1 MRIKGFVL
9 YSAVFLLMVMLSVAG
24 PMAQDRLAGVELET
38 LRSFK
43 GRVAE
48 VAISGNRRTETSL
61 IDLNIGIKQGDDYS
75 SQTVKEDLKRIYE
88 LDFFQQV
95 LVDVKEVE
103 GGLRV
108 EFIVEENPV
117 LADLK
122 LSGNDKLKEDD
133 IREAVALREG
143 RIVSL
148 RKITEGREII
158 LALASEKGLVGTEV
172 EYEIEPRGDGVVDVV
187 YKIDEGEKKYIKE
200 VELIGNNK
208 VETKKIKKNM
218 YSKPKY
224 FFSFITKRGLFKIE
238 EIKRDSDR
246 IKAVYIDNGY
256 LDVKVSEPGIRYDE
270 EKDGYV
276 VSFSIEEGVEYKVS
290 EITFSGE
297 LTEDED
303 EIRPELGLTPGAV
316 FSSFVLQADIGKIA
330 DFYGDKGYAFANVTP
345 DVRLD
350 KKDSLVIINY
360 SIEKGGEIYVRNI
373 NILDNS
379 RTRDHVIR
387 RELSLQEQ
395 NLYSVSKLR
404 AARYEVGRLGYFEDN
419 VEVVT
424 HRVEG
429 TEDLLDV
436 DIKVEERPTGFFSFG
451 GGVSSVENFLFAG
464 QIQESNLLGYGKTL
478 SLDAQIGGVTK
489 VFSLNYRDPYV
500 FGTNWL
506 LDVSMFT
513 HDRDYRDFERAAKG
527 VSLGVGRRIKRYF
540 QVRVFQEFTK
550 QEVQNVRGD
559 ARFVISE
566 TDRTIVSTGV
576 GISWDKR
583 NNYLDP
589 TKGFLLSTGVE
600 YAGLFAGNTEFIKYN
615 ATAKSWIPFFKGTYF
630 AAKANYG
637 LLHLINAGD
646 DLVVEERF
654 FLGGPN
660 TLRGFRYRRVG
671 PRRPT
676 TDSGGY
682 VIIGGVEQ
690 ILASLDFVVPLS
702 KTVGLKAVAFFDI
715 GNTFE
720 KGEFSLSPSNLKRD
734 AGFGLRWISPLGPM
748 KLDIGFPVG
757 GRLPDEE
764 KYEVQFTVGNLF

>member
-1 MRIKGFVL
+1 MRKSFIFYFAIFLV
-9 YSAVFLLMVMLSVAG
+9 AIVFSTAG
-24 PMAQDRLAGVELET
+24 SMAQDRPAEAESEKPQ
-38 LRSFK
+38 SFEGK
-43 GRVAE
+43 VAE
-48 VAISGNRRTETSL
+48 VVISGNRRTETSL
-61 IDLNIGIKQGDDYS
+61 IGLNIETKQGDDYS
-75 SQTVKEDLKRIYE
+75 PQTVKEDLKRIYE

-95 LVDVKEVE
+95 LVDVKQIE
-103 GGLRV
+103 GGVRV
-108 EFIVEENPV
+108 EFIIEENPV

-133 IREAVALREG
+133 IKEAMAFREG

-158 LALASEKGLVGTEV
+158 LALASEKGMVGTEV

-187 YKIDEGEKKYIKE
+187 YRIDEGEKKYIKK
-200 VELIGNNK
+200 VELTGNAK
-208 VETKKIKKNM
+208 VETKTIKKNL

-224 FFSFITKRGLFKIE
+224 LFSFITKRGLFKIE

-246 IKAVYIDNGY
+246 IKAVYIDKGY
-256 LDVKVSEPGIRYDE
+256 LDIGVSEPGIRYDE

-276 VSFSIEEGVEYKVS
+276 VSFSIEEGDQYKVS
-290 EITFSGE
+290 KITFSGE
-297 LTEDED
+297 LTEDQD
-303 EIRPELGLTPGAV
+303 EIRPELGLLPDSI
-316 FSSFVLQADIGKIA
+316 FSSFVLQADIGKIT

-350 KKDSLVIINY
+350 KKDNLVSIDY
-360 SIEKGGEIYVRNI
+360 SIEKGKEVYIRNI
-373 NILDNS
+373 DILDNS

-395 NLYSVSKLR
+395 SLYSVSKLR
-404 AARYEVGRLGYFEDN
+404 AARYEVTRLGYFEDN
-419 VEVVT
+419 TEVVT

-436 DIKVEERPTGFFSFG
+436 DIKVEERPTGFFSLG

-464 QIQESNLLGYGKTL
+464 QIQESNLFGYGKTL

-489 VFSLNYRDPYV
+489 VLSLNYRDPYL

-506 LDVSMFT
+506 LDVSMYAQ
-513 HDRDYRDFERAAKG
+513 DRDYRDFERAAQG
-527 VSLGVGRRIKRYF
+527 ISVGVGRRIKRYF
-540 QVRVFQEFTK
+540 QVRVFQEFSR
-550 QEVQNVRGD
+550 QNVHNVRGD
-559 ARFVISE
+559 AQLVIS
-566 TDRTIVSTGV
+566 DRKRTIVSTGV
-576 GISWDKR
+576 GLSWDKR

-589 TKGFLLSTGVE
+589 TKGFLLSTSVE
-600 YAGLFAGNTEFIKYN
+600 WAGLFAGNTDFIKYN
-615 ATAKSWIPFFKGTYF
+615 ATAKSWIPFWKSTYF

-637 LLHLINAGD
+637 LLHLIDAGD

-676 TDSGGY
+676 DTGGY
-682 VIIGGVEQ
+682 VIIGGVQQ

-715 GNTFE
+715 GNSFDND
-720 KGEFSLSPSNLKRD
+720 EFSLNPSNLKKD

-748 KLDIGFPVG
+748 KLDIGFPIG
-757 GRLPDEE
+757 ERLPDEE

>member
-1 MRIKGFVL
+1 MRKGFVFYFL
-9 YSAVFLLMVMLSVAG
+9 IFLVAVMFSTAGSVA
-24 PMAQDRLAGVELET
+24 QDSPAAAESQSLEDQI
-38 LRSFK
+38 
-43 GRVAE
+43 AE
-48 VAISGNRRTETSL
+48 VVISGNRRTETSL
-61 IDLNIGIKQGDDYS
+61 IDLNIETKQGDIYS
-75 SQTVKEDLKRIYE
+75 PKTVKEDLKRIYE

-95 LVDVKEVE
+95 LVDVKQIE
-103 GGLRV
+103 GGVRV

-133 IREAVALREG
+133 IKEAVAFREG

-148 RKITEGREII
+148 RRITEGREII

-187 YKIDEGEKKYIKE
+187 YRIDEGEKKYIKE
-200 VELIGNNK
+200 VELIGNSK
-208 VETKKIKKNM
+208 IETKKIRKNM

-224 FFSFITKRGLFKIE
+224 LLSFITKRGLFKIE
-238 EIKRDSDR
+238 EIERDSDR
-246 IKAVYIDNGY
+246 IKAVYIDKGY

-276 VSFSIEEGVEYKVS
+276 VSFSIEEGVQYKVS
-290 EITFSGE
+290 KITFSGE
-297 LTEDED
+297 LTEDQD
-303 EIRPELGLTPGAV
+303 KIRPKLGLLPDSI
-316 FSSFVLQADIGKIA
+316 FSSFTLQADIGKIT

-350 KKDSLVIINY
+350 KEDNLVSIDY
-360 SIEKGGEIYVRNI
+360 SIEKGKEVYIRNI
-373 NILDNS
+373 NILDNT

-404 AARYEVGRLGYFEDN
+404 AARYEVNRLGFFEDN
-419 VEVVT
+419 TEVVT

-464 QIQESNLLGYGKTL
+464 QIQESNLFGYGKTL

-489 VFSLNYRDPYV
+489 VLSLNYRDPYL

-506 LDVSMFT
+506 LDVSMYA
-513 HDRDYRDFERAAKG
+513 HDRDYRDFERGAQG
-527 VSLGVGRRIKRYF
+527 ISVGVGRRIKRYF
-540 QVRVFQEFTK
+540 QVRVFQEFSK
-550 QEVQNVRGD
+550 QNVHNVRGD
-559 ARFVISE
+559 ARLVIS
-566 TDRTIVSTGV
+566 DRKRTIVSTGV
-576 GISWDKR
+576 GVSWDTR

-589 TKGFLLSTGVE
+589 TKGFLLSSVVE
-600 YAGLFAGNTEFIKYN
+600 YAGLFAGNTDFVKYN
-615 ATAKSWIPFFKGTYF
+615 ATAKSWIPFWKDTYF

-637 LLHLINAGD
+637 LLHLIDAGD

-671 PRRPT
+671 PRRT
-676 TDSGGY
+676 TDTGGY
-682 VIIGGVEQ
+682 VIIGGVQ
-690 ILASLDFVVPLS
+690 QVLASLDFVVPLS

-715 GNTFE
+715 GNSFD
-720 KGEFSLSPSNLKRD
+720 KDEFSFNPSNLRKD
-734 AGFGLRWISPLGPM
+734 AGFGIRWISPLGPM
-748 KLDIGFPVG
+748 KLDIGFPIG
-757 GRLPDEE
+757 DRLQDEQ

>member
-1 MRIKGFVL
+1 MRIKGSVFCL
-9 YSAVFLLMVMLSVAG
+9 AVFLAVAMFPTAS
-24 PMAQDRLAGVELET
+24 PMAQDRPAGAELVELK
-38 LRSFK
+38 SFK
-43 GRVAE
+43 GKVAE
-48 VAISGNRRTETSL
+48 VVISGNRRTETSL
-61 IDLNIGIKQGDDYS
+61 IDLNIETKQGDSYS
-75 SQTVKEDLKRIYE
+75 SRTVKEDLKRIYE
-88 LDFFQQV
+88 LEFFQQV
-95 LVDVKEVE
+95 LVDVRPIE

-122 LSGNDKLKEDD
+122 FSGNDKLKEED
-133 IREAVALREG
+133 IKEVLAFREG

-148 RKITEGREII
+148 RRITEGREII

-187 YKIDEGEKKYIKE
+187 YRIDEGEKKYIKE
-200 VELIGNNK
+200 VELIGNSK
-208 VETKKIKKNM
+208 IETKEIKKNM

-224 FFSFITKRGLFKIE
+224 FLSFITKRGLFKIE

-246 IKAVYIDNGY
+246 IKAVYIDKGY
-256 LDVKVSEPGIRYDE
+256 LDVKVSEPGVRYDE
-270 EKDGYV
+270 GKDGYV
-276 VSFSIEEGVEYKVS
+276 VSFSIEEGAQYRVS
-290 EITFSGE
+290 RITFSGE
-297 LTEDED
+297 LTEDQD
-303 EIRPELGLTPGAV
+303 KIRPKLELSPDSV
-316 FSSFVLQADIGKIA
+316 FSSFTLQDDIRKIT
-330 DFYGDKGYAFANVTP
+330 DFYGNKGYAFANVSP

-350 KKDSLVIINY
+350 KKDSLISIDY
-360 SIEKGGEIYVRNI
+360 SIEKGREIYIRNI
-373 NILDNS
+373 NILDNT

-404 AARYEVGRLGYFEDN
+404 AARYEVNRLGYFEDN
-419 VEVVT
+419 IEVVT

-464 QIQESNLLGYGKTL
+464 QIQESNLFGYGKTL
-478 SLDAQIGGVTK
+478 SLDAQVGGVTK
-489 VFSLNYRDPYV
+489 VLSLNYRDPYV
-500 FGTNWL
+500 FGTSWL
-506 LDVSMFT
+506 LDVSMYAQ
-513 HDRDYRDFERAAKG
+513 DRDYRDFERGAQG
-527 VSLGVGRRIKRYF
+527 ISVGVGRRIKRYF
-540 QVRVFQEFTK
+540 QVRVFQEFSK
-550 QEVQNVRGD
+550 QNVHNVQGD
-559 ARFVISE
+559 AQLVISE
-566 TDRTIVSTGV
+566 GKRTIVSTGV
-576 GISWDKR
+576 GLSWDKR

-589 TKGFLLSTGVE
+589 TEGFLLSTAVE
-600 YAGLFAGNTEFIKYN
+600 YAGLFAGNTDFIKYN
-615 ATAKSWIPFFKGTYF
+615 ATAKSWIPFWKDTYF
-630 AAKANYG
+630 AARANYG
-637 LLHLINAGD
+637 LLHLIDAGD

-676 TDSGGY
+676 DTGGY
-682 VIIGGVEQ
+682 VIIGGVQ
-690 ILASLDFVVPLS
+690 QVLASLDFVVPLS

-715 GNTFE
+715 GNSFD
-720 KGEFSLSPSNLKRD
+720 KDEFSLNPSNLRKD

-748 KLDIGFPVG
+748 KLDIGFPIG
-757 GRLPDEE
+757 ERLPGEE

>member
-1 MRIKGFVL
+1 MRIKNSVFHL
-9 YSAVFLLMVMLSVAG
+9 AVFLFVVMFSVAG
-24 PMAQDRLAGVELET
+24 SVAQDGSAET
-38 LRSFK
+38 EPEKPSSFK
-43 GRVAE
+43 GEIAE
-48 VAISGNRRTETSL
+48 VVISGNRRTETSL
-61 IDLNIGIKQGDDYS
+61 INLNIETKEGDKYS
-75 SQTVKEDLKRIYE
+75 SGTVKEDLRRIYE

-95 LVDVKEVE
+95 LVDVSQV
-103 GGLRV
+103 GDRLRV
-108 EFIVEENPV
+108 EFIVEENPI

-133 IREAVALREG
+133 IKEAVALREG
-143 RIVSL
+143 RIISL

-200 VELIGNNK
+200 VELIGNSK
-208 VETKKIKKNM
+208 VEKKKIRKNM

-224 FFSFITKRGLFKIE
+224 ILSFITKRGLFKIE

-246 IKAVYIDNGY
+246 IKAVYIDKGY
-256 LDVKVSEPGIRYDE
+256 LDVRVSEPGIRYDK

-276 VSFSIEEGVEYKVS
+276 VSFSIEEGTQYMVS

-303 EIRPELGLTPGAV
+303 KIRPELGLSPDTI
-316 FSSFVLQADIGKIA
+316 FSSFTLQSDIGKIT

-350 KKDSLVIINY
+350 KKDNLVSINY
-360 SIEKGGEIYVRNI
+360 SIEKGTEVYVRNI

-395 NLYSVSKLR
+395 SLYSVSKLR
-404 AARYEVGRLGYFEDN
+404 AARYEATRLGYFEDN
-419 VEVVT
+419 IEVVT

-429 TEDLLDV
+429 TEDLMDV

-464 QIQESNLLGYGKTL
+464 QVQESNLFGYGKTL

-489 VFSLNYRDPYV
+489 VLSLNYRDPYL

-506 LDVSMFT
+506 LDVSMYT

-527 VSLGVGRRIKRYF
+527 ISVGVGRRIKRYF
-540 QVRVFQEFTK
+540 QVRVFQEFSK
-550 QEVQNVRGD
+550 QDVHNVRGD
-559 ARFVISE
+559 AQFVLSDTE
-566 TDRTIVSTGV
+566 RTVVSTGV
-576 GISWDKR
+576 GLSWDKR

-589 TKGFLLSTGVE
+589 TKGFLLSTAVE
-600 YAGLFAGNTEFIKYN
+600 YAGLFAGNTDFIKYN
-615 ATAKSWIPFFKGTYF
+615 ATAKSWIPFWKDTYF

-637 LLHLINAGD
+637 FLHLIDAGD
-646 DLVVEERF
+646 DLIVEERY

-676 TDSGGY
+676 DTGGY
-682 VIIGGVEQ
+682 VIIGGVQQ

-715 GNTFE
+715 GNSFD
-720 KGEFSLSPSNLKRD
+720 KDEFSLNPSNLRKD
-734 AGFGLRWISPLGPM
+734 TGFGLRWISPLGPM
-748 KLDIGFPVG
+748 KLDVGFPIG
-757 GRLPDEE
+757 ERLPDEA
-764 KYEVQFTVGNLF
+764 KYEVQFTIGNLF

>member
-1 MRIKGFVL
+1 MRTKGFVFYL
-9 YSAVFLLMVMLSVAG
+9 AAFLVMATFSTAG
-24 PMAQDRLAGVELET
+24 PMAQTPPAGEELEKNQS
-38 LRSFK
+38 LK
-43 GRVAE
+43 GTVAE
-48 VAISGNRRTETSL
+48 VVISGNRRTETSL
-61 IDLNIGIKQGDDYS
+61 IDLNIETRQGDEYS
-75 SQTVKEDLKRIYE
+75 PQTVKEDLKRIYE

-95 LVDVKEVE
+95 LVDVKTIE
-103 GGLRV
+103 GGLSV

-133 IREAVALREG
+133 IKEALAFREG

-158 LALASEKGLVGTEV
+158 LALASEKGLVGTDV

-187 YKIDEGEKKYIKE
+187 YRIDEGERKYIKE
-200 VELIGNNK
+200 VELIGNSK
-208 VETKKIKKNM
+208 VETKKIRKNM

-224 FFSFITKRGLFKIE
+224 LLSFITKRGLFKIE
-238 EIKRDSDR
+238 EIERDSDR

-256 LDVKVSEPGIRYDE
+256 LDIKVSEPGIRYNE

-276 VSFSIEEGVEYKVS
+276 VSFSIEEGLQYKVS
-290 EITFSGE
+290 RITFSGE
-297 LTEDED
+297 LAGDQD
-303 EIRPELGLTPGAV
+303 EIRPKLELLPDSV
-316 FSSFVLQADIGKIA
+316 FSSFVLQSDIGKVT

-350 KKDSLVIINY
+350 KANNLVSVDY
-360 SIEKGGEIYVRNI
+360 SIEKGKEVYIRNI
-373 NILDNS
+373 NILDNT
-379 RTRDHVIR
+379 RTRDHVVR

-395 NLYSVSKLR
+395 SLYSVSKLR
-404 AARYEVGRLGYFEDN
+404 AARYEAARLGYFEDN
-419 VEVVT
+419 VEVLT

-436 DIKVEERPTGFFSFG
+436 DVKVEERPTGFFSFG
-451 GGVSSVENFLFAG
+451 GGVSSVENFLFSG
-464 QIQESNLLGYGKTL
+464 QIQESNLFGYGKTL

-489 VFSLNYRDPYV
+489 ALSLNYRDPYF

-506 LDVSMFT
+506 FDVSLYA
-513 HDRDYRDFERAAKG
+513 HDRDYRDFERSAQG
-527 VSLGVGRRIKRYF
+527 ISLGVGRRIKRYF
-540 QVRVFQEFTK
+540 QVRIFQEFSK
-550 QEVQNVRGD
+550 QDVHNVRGD
-559 ARFVISE
+559 AQLVLSE
-566 TDRTIVSTGV
+566 TERTIVSTGL
-576 GISWDKR
+576 GLSWDKR

-589 TKGFLLSTGVE
+589 TKGFLLSTSVE
-600 YAGLFAGNTEFIKYN
+600 YAGLFAGNTDFIKYN
-615 ATAKSWIPFFKGTYF
+615 ATAKSWIPFWKSTYF
-630 AAKANYG
+630 AARANYG
-637 LLHLINAGD
+637 LLHLIDAGD

-676 TDSGGY
+676 DTGGY
-682 VIIGGVEQ
+682 VIIGGVQQ

-715 GNTFE
+715 GNAFDQD
-720 KGEFSLSPSNLKRD
+720 EFSLNPSNLRKD
-734 AGFGLRWISPLGPM
+734 AGFGIRWISPLGPM
-748 KLDIGFPVG
+748 KLDIGFPIG
-757 GRLPDEE
+757 ERLRDEA
-764 KYEVQFTVGNLF
+764 KYEVQFTIGNLF

>member
-1 MRIKGFVL
+1 MRIKNLVFYLV
-9 YSAVFLLMVMLSVAG
+9 VFLAVATLSTAG
-24 PMAQDRLAGVELET
+24 SMAQDRPAEAESEKPQ
-38 LRSFK
+38 SFEGK
-43 GRVAE
+43 VAE
-48 VAISGNRRTETSL
+48 VVISGNRRTETSL
-61 IDLNIGIKQGDDYS
+61 IGLNIETKQGDDYS
-75 SQTVKEDLKRIYE
+75 PQTVKEDLKRIYE

-95 LVDVKEVE
+95 LVDVKQIE
-103 GGLRV
+103 GGVRV
-108 EFIVEENPV
+108 EFIIEENPV

-133 IREAVALREG
+133 IKEAMAFREG

-158 LALASEKGLVGTEV
+158 LALASEKGMVGTEV

-187 YKIDEGEKKYIKE
+187 YRIDEGEKKYIKK
-200 VELIGNNK
+200 VELTGNAK
-208 VETKKIKKNM
+208 VETKTIKKNL

-224 FFSFITKRGLFKIE
+224 LFSFITKRGLFKIE

-246 IKAVYIDNGY
+246 IKAVYIDKGY
-256 LDVKVSEPGIRYDE
+256 LDIGVSEPGIRYDE

-276 VSFSIEEGVEYKVS
+276 VSFSIEEGDQYKVS
-290 EITFSGE
+290 KITFSGE
-297 LTEDED
+297 LTEDQD
-303 EIRPELGLTPGAV
+303 EIRPELGLLPDSI
-316 FSSFVLQADIGKIA
+316 FSSFVLQADIGEIT

-350 KKDSLVIINY
+350 KKDNLVSIDY
-360 SIEKGGEIYVRNI
+360 SIEKGKEVYIRNI
-373 NILDNS
+373 DILDNS

-395 NLYSVSKLR
+395 SLYSVSKLR
-404 AARYEVGRLGYFEDN
+404 AARYEVTRLGYFEDN
-419 VEVVT
+419 TEVVT

-436 DIKVEERPTGFFSFG
+436 DIKVEERPTGFFSLG

-464 QIQESNLLGYGKTL
+464 QIQESNLFGYGKTL

-489 VFSLNYRDPYV
+489 VLSLNYRDPYL

-506 LDVSMFT
+506 LDVSMYAQ
-513 HDRDYRDFERAAKG
+513 DRDYRDFERAAQG
-527 VSLGVGRRIKRYF
+527 ISVGVGRRIKRYF
-540 QVRVFQEFTK
+540 QVRVFQEFSR
-550 QEVQNVRGD
+550 QNVHNVRGD
-559 ARFVISE
+559 AQLVIS
-566 TDRTIVSTGV
+566 DRKRTIVSTGV
-576 GISWDKR
+576 GLSWDKR

-589 TKGFLLSTGVE
+589 TKGFLLSTSVE
-600 YAGLFAGNTEFIKYN
+600 WAGLFAGNTDFIKYN
-615 ATAKSWIPFFKGTYF
+615 ATAKSWIPFWKSTYF

-637 LLHLINAGD
+637 LLHLIDAGD

-676 TDSGGY
+676 DTGGY
-682 VIIGGVEQ
+682 VIIGGVQQ

-715 GNTFE
+715 GNSFDND
-720 KGEFSLSPSNLKRD
+720 EFNLNPSNLKKD

-748 KLDIGFPVG
+748 KLDIGFPIG
-757 GRLPDEE
+757 ERLPDEE

>member
-1 MRIKGFVL
+1 MRIKGFIL
-9 YSAVFLLMVMLSVAG
+9 YLTAFLAVATFSTAG
-24 PMAQDRLAGVELET
+24 PMAQDRPAGAELEE
-38 LRSFK
+38 LKSFK
-43 GRVAE
+43 GKVAE
-48 VAISGNRRTETSL
+48 VVISGNRRTETSL
-61 IDLNIGIKQGDDYS
+61 IDLNIETNQGDSYS
-75 SQTVKEDLKRIYE
+75 SRTVKEDLKRIYE
-88 LDFFQQV
+88 LEFFQQV
-95 LVDVKEVE
+95 LVDVRRIE

-122 LSGNDKLKEDD
+122 FSGNDKLKEED
-133 IREAVALREG
+133 IKEVLAFREG

-148 RKITEGREII
+148 RRITEGREII

-187 YKIDEGEKKYIKE
+187 YRIDEGEKKYIKE
-200 VELIGNNK
+200 VELIGNSK
-208 VETKKIKKNM
+208 IETKEIKKNI

-224 FFSFITKRGLFKIE
+224 FLSFITKRGLFKIE

-246 IKAVYIDNGY
+246 IKAAYIDKGY
-256 LDVKVSEPGIRYDE
+256 LDIRVSEPGVRYDE
-270 EKDGYV
+270 GKDGYV
-276 VSFSIEEGVEYKVS
+276 VSFSIEEGAQYKVS
-290 EITFSGE
+290 KITFSGE
-297 LTEDED
+297 LTEDQD
-303 EIRPELGLTPGAV
+303 KIHPELKLSPDSV
-316 FSSFVLQADIGKIA
+316 FSSFTLQADIGRIT
-330 DFYGDKGYAFANVTP
+330 DFYGNKGYAFANVTP

-350 KKDSLVIINY
+350 KKDNLVSVDY
-360 SIEKGGEIYVRNI
+360 SIEKGREVYIRNI
-373 NILDNS
+373 NILDNT

-404 AARYEVGRLGYFEDN
+404 AARYEVNRLGYFEDN
-419 VEVVT
+419 IEVVT

-429 TEDLLDV
+429 TEDFLDV

-464 QIQESNLLGYGKTL
+464 QIQESNLFGYGKTL

-489 VFSLNYRDPYV
+489 ALSLNYRDPYL

-506 LDVSMFT
+506 LDVSMYS
-513 HDRDYRDFERAAKG
+513 HDRDYRDFERGAQG
-527 VSLGVGRRIKRYF
+527 ISVGVGRRIKRYF
-540 QVRVFQEFTK
+540 QVRIFQEFSK
-550 QEVQNVRGD
+550 QNVHNVRGD
-559 ARFVISE
+559 AQLVISDGE
-566 TDRTIVSTGV
+566 RTVVSTGV
-576 GISWDKR
+576 GLSWDKR
-583 NNYLDP
+583 NSYLDP
-589 TKGFLLSTGVE
+589 TEGFLLSTAVE
-600 YAGLFAGNTEFIKYN
+600 YAGLFAGNTDFVKYN
-615 ATAKSWIPFFKGTYF
+615 ATAKSWIPFWKDTYF

-637 LLHLINAGD
+637 LLHLIDAGD

-676 TDSGGY
+676 DTGGY
-682 VIIGGVEQ
+682 VIIGGVQ
-690 ILASLDFVVPLS
+690 QVLASLDFVVPLS

-715 GNTFE
+715 GNSFD
-720 KGEFSLSPSNLKRD
+720 KDEFSLSPSNLRKD

-748 KLDIGFPVG
+748 KLDIGFPIG
-757 GRLPDEE
+757 ERLPGEE

>member
-1 MRIKGFVL
+1 MRTKGFVFYL
-9 YSAVFLLMVMLSVAG
+9 AAFLVMATFSTAG
-24 PMAQDRLAGVELET
+24 PMAQTPPAGEELEKNQS
-38 LRSFK
+38 LK
-43 GRVAE
+43 GTVAE
-48 VAISGNRRTETSL
+48 VVISGNRRTETSL
-61 IDLNIGIKQGDDYS
+61 IDLNIETKQGDEYS
-75 SQTVKEDLKRIYE
+75 PQTVKEDLKRIYE

-95 LVDVKEVE
+95 LVDVKTIE
-103 GGLRV
+103 GGLSV

-133 IREAVALREG
+133 IKEVLAFREG

-158 LALASEKGLVGTEV
+158 LALASEKGLVGTDV

-187 YKIDEGEKKYIKE
+187 YRIDEGERKYIKE
-200 VELIGNNK
+200 VELIGNSK
-208 VETKKIKKNM
+208 VETKKIRKNM

-224 FFSFITKRGLFKIE
+224 LLSFITKRGLFKIE
-238 EIKRDSDR
+238 EIERDSDR

-256 LDVKVSEPGIRYDE
+256 LDIKVSEPGIRYNE

-276 VSFSIEEGVEYKVS
+276 VSFSIEEGLQYKVS
-290 EITFSGE
+290 RITFSGE
-297 LTEDED
+297 LAGDQD
-303 EIRPELGLTPGAV
+303 EIRPKLELLPDSV
-316 FSSFVLQADIGKIA
+316 FSSFVLQSDIGKVT

-350 KKDSLVIINY
+350 KANNLVSVDY
-360 SIEKGGEIYVRNI
+360 SIEKGKEVYIRNI
-373 NILDNS
+373 NILDNT
-379 RTRDHVIR
+379 RTRDHVVR

-395 NLYSVSKLR
+395 SLYSVSKLR
-404 AARYEVGRLGYFEDN
+404 AARYEAARLGYFEDN
-419 VEVVT
+419 VEVLT

-436 DIKVEERPTGFFSFG
+436 DVKVEERPTGFFSFG
-451 GGVSSVENFLFAG
+451 GGVSSVENFLFSG
-464 QIQESNLLGYGKTL
+464 QIQESNLFGYGKTL

-489 VFSLNYRDPYV
+489 ALSLNYRDPYF

-506 LDVSMFT
+506 FDVSLYA
-513 HDRDYRDFERAAKG
+513 HDRDYRDFERSAQG

-540 QVRVFQEFTK
+540 QVRVFQEFSK
-550 QEVQNVRGD
+550 QDVHNVRGD
-559 ARFVISE
+559 AQLVLSE
-566 TDRTIVSTGV
+566 TERTIVSTGL
-576 GISWDKR
+576 GLSWDKR

-589 TKGFLLSTGVE
+589 TKGFLLSTSVE
-600 YAGLFAGNTEFIKYN
+600 YAGLFAGNTDFIKYN
-615 ATAKSWIPFFKGTYF
+615 ATAKSWIPFWKSTYF
-630 AAKANYG
+630 AARANYG
-637 LLHLINAGD
+637 LLHLIDAGD
-646 DLVVEERF
+646 DLIVEERF

-676 TDSGGY
+676 DTGGY
-682 VIIGGVEQ
+682 VIIGGVQQ

-715 GNTFE
+715 GNAFDQD
-720 KGEFSLSPSNLKRD
+720 EFSLNPSNLRKD
-734 AGFGLRWISPLGPM
+734 AGFGIRWISPLGPM
-748 KLDIGFPVG
+748 KLDIGFPIG
-757 GRLPDEE
+757 ERLRDEA
-764 KYEVQFTVGNLF
+764 KYEVQFTIGNLF

>member
-1 MRIKGFVL
+1 MRKGFVFHF
-9 YSAVFLLMVMLSVAG
+9 AIFLVALMFSVAG
-24 PMAQDRLAGVELET
+24 SVAQDRPAEPEKPQ
-38 LRSFK
+38 SFEGK
-43 GRVAE
+43 VAE
-48 VAISGNRRTETSL
+48 VVISGNRRTETSL
-61 IDLNIGIKQGDDYS
+61 IDLNIETKQGDDYS
-75 SQTVKEDLKRIYE
+75 PQTVKEDLKRIYE

-95 LVDVKEVE
+95 LIDVKQTESGV
-103 GGLRV
+103 RV

-133 IREAVALREG
+133 IKEAVAFREG

-148 RKITEGREII
+148 RRITEGREII

-187 YKIDEGEKKYIKE
+187 YRIDEGEKKYIKE
-200 VELIGNNK
+200 VELIGNSK
-208 VETKKIKKNM
+208 IETKKIRKNM

-224 FFSFITKRGLFKIE
+224 ILSFITKRGLFKIE
-238 EIKRDSDR
+238 EIERDSDR
-246 IKAVYIDNGY
+246 IKAVYIDQGY
-256 LDVKVSEPGIRYDE
+256 LDVRVSEPGIRYDE

-276 VSFSIEEGVEYKVS
+276 VSFSIEEGVQYKVS
-290 EITFSGE
+290 TITFSGE
-297 LTEDED
+297 LAEDQD
-303 EIRPELGLTPGAV
+303 EIRPELGLLPDSI
-316 FSSFVLQADIGKIA
+316 FSSFTLQDDIGKIT

-345 DVRLD
+345 NVRLD
-350 KKDSLVIINY
+350 KEDNLVSVDY
-360 SIEKGGEIYVRNI
+360 SIEKGQEVYIRNI
-373 NILDNS
+373 DILDNT

-387 RELSLQEQ
+387 RELSLQE
-395 NLYSVSKLR
+395 NDLYSVSKLR
-404 AARYEVGRLGYFEDN
+404 AARYETNRLGYFEDTI
-419 VEVVT
+419 EVVT

-429 TEDLLDV
+429 TDDLLDV

-464 QIQESNLLGYGKTL
+464 QIQESNLFGYGKTL

-489 VFSLNYRDPYV
+489 ALSLNYRDPYF

-506 LDVSMFT
+506 FDVSMYA
-513 HDRDYRDFERAAKG
+513 HDRDYRDFERAARG
-527 VSLGVGRRIKRYF
+527 ISLGVGRRIKRYF
-540 QVRVFQEFTK
+540 QVRVFQEFSR
-550 QEVQNVRGD
+550 QDVHNVRGD
-559 ARFVISE
+559 ARLVLSE
-566 TDRTIVSTGV
+566 TERTIVSTGV
-576 GISWDKR
+576 GLSWDKR

-589 TKGFLLSTGVE
+589 TKGVLLSTAVE

-615 ATAKSWIPFFKGTYF
+615 ATAKSWIPFWKDTYF

-637 LLHLINAGD
+637 LLHLIDAGD

-676 TDSGGY
+676 DTGGY
-682 VIIGGVEQ
+682 VIIGGVQ
-690 ILASLDFVVPLS
+690 QVLASLDFVVPLS

-715 GNTFE
+715 GNSFD
-720 KGEFSLSPSNLKRD
+720 KDEFSLSPSNLRKD

-748 KLDIGFPVG
+748 KLDIGFPIG
-757 GRLPDEE
+757 DRLTGEE

>member
-1 MRIKGFVL
+1 MRKSFIF
-9 YSAVFLLMVMLSVAG
+9 YFAVFFAAVMFSTVGSV
-24 PMAQDRLAGVELET
+24 AQDRPAEAEPEKPQ
-38 LRSFK
+38 SFE

-48 VAISGNRRTETSL
+48 VVISGNRRTETSL
-61 IDLNIGIKQGDDYS
+61 IGLNIETKQGDDYS
-75 SQTVKEDLKRIYE
+75 SQTAKDDLKRIYE

-95 LVDVKEVE
+95 LVDVKQIE
-103 GGLRV
+103 GGVRV

-133 IREAVALREG
+133 IKEAMAFREG

-158 LALASEKGLVGTEV
+158 LALASEKGMVGTEV

-187 YKIDEGEKKYIKE
+187 YRIDEGEKKYIKE
-200 VELIGNNK
+200 VELTGNTK
-208 VETKKIKKNM
+208 IETKKIKKNL

-224 FFSFITKRGLFKIE
+224 LLSFITKRGLFKIE

-246 IKAVYIDNGY
+246 IKAVYIDKGY
-256 LDVKVSEPGIRYDE
+256 LDIRVSEPGIRYDE

-276 VSFSIEEGVEYKVS
+276 VSFSVEEGDQYKVS
-290 EITFSGE
+290 KITFSGE
-297 LTEDED
+297 LTEDQD
-303 EIRPELGLTPGAV
+303 KIRPELGLLPDSV
-316 FSSFVLQADIGKIA
+316 FSSFTLQADIGKIT

-350 KKDSLVIINY
+350 KKDNLVSIDY
-360 SIEKGGEIYVRNI
+360 SIEKGKEVYIRNI
-373 NILDNS
+373 DILDNS

-395 NLYSVSKLR
+395 SLYSVSKVR
-404 AARYEVGRLGYFEDN
+404 AVRYEVNRLGYFEDN
-419 VEVVT
+419 TEVVT

-436 DIKVEERPTGFFSFG
+436 DIKVEERPTGFFSLG

-464 QIQESNLLGYGKTL
+464 QIQESNLFGYGKTL

-489 VFSLNYRDPYV
+489 VLSLNYRDPYV

-506 LDVSMFT
+506 LDVSMYA
-513 HDRDYRDFERAAKG
+513 HDRDYRDFERAAQG
-527 VSLGVGRRIKRYF
+527 ISVGVGRRIKRYF
-540 QVRVFQEFTK
+540 QVRVFQEFSR
-550 QEVQNVRGD
+550 QNVHNVRGD
-559 ARFVISE
+559 AQLVIS
-566 TDRTIVSTGV
+566 DRKRTIVSTGV
-576 GISWDKR
+576 GLSWDKR

-589 TKGFLLSTGVE
+589 TKGILLSTAVE
-600 YAGLFAGNTEFIKYN
+600 WAGLFAGNTDFIKYN
-615 ATAKSWIPFFKGTYF
+615 ATAKSWIPFWKGTYF
-630 AAKANYG
+630 ATKANYG
-637 LLHLINAGD
+637 LLHLIDAGD

-676 TDSGGY
+676 ETGGY
-682 VIIGGVEQ
+682 VIIGGVQQ

-715 GNTFE
+715 GNSFDND
-720 KGEFSLSPSNLKRD
+720 EFSLNPSNLKKD

-748 KLDIGFPVG
+748 KLDIGFPIG
-757 GRLPDEE
+757 ERLPDEE

>member
-1 MRIKGFVL
+1 MRIKNLVFYLV
-9 YSAVFLLMVMLSVAG
+9 VFLAVATLSTAG
-24 PMAQDRLAGVELET
+24 SMAQDRPAEAESEKPQ
-38 LRSFK
+38 SFEGK
-43 GRVAE
+43 VAE
-48 VAISGNRRTETSL
+48 VVISGNRRTETSL
-61 IDLNIGIKQGDDYS
+61 IGLNIETKQGDDYS
-75 SQTVKEDLKRIYE
+75 PQTVKEDLKRIYE

-95 LVDVKEVE
+95 LVDVKQIE
-103 GGLRV
+103 GGVRV
-108 EFIVEENPV
+108 KFIIEENPV

-133 IREAVALREG
+133 IKEAMAFREG

-158 LALASEKGLVGTEV
+158 LALASEKGMVGTEV

-187 YKIDEGEKKYIKE
+187 YRIDEGEKKYIKK
-200 VELIGNNK
+200 VELTGNAK
-208 VETKKIKKNM
+208 VETKTIKKNL

-224 FFSFITKRGLFKIE
+224 LFSFITKRGLFKIE

-246 IKAVYIDNGY
+246 IKAVYIDKGY
-256 LDVKVSEPGIRYDE
+256 LDIGVSEPGIRYDE

-276 VSFSIEEGVEYKVS
+276 VSFSIEEGDQYKVS
-290 EITFSGE
+290 KITFSGE
-297 LTEDED
+297 LTEDQD
-303 EIRPELGLTPGAV
+303 EIRPELGLLPDSI
-316 FSSFVLQADIGKIA
+316 FSSFVLQADIGKIT

-350 KKDSLVIINY
+350 KKDNLVSIDY
-360 SIEKGGEIYVRNI
+360 SIEKGKEVYIRNI
-373 NILDNS
+373 DILDNS

-395 NLYSVSKLR
+395 SLYSVSKLR
-404 AARYEVGRLGYFEDN
+404 AARYEVTRLGYFEDN
-419 VEVVT
+419 TEVVT

-436 DIKVEERPTGFFSFG
+436 DIKVEERPTGFFSLG

-464 QIQESNLLGYGKTL
+464 QIQESNLFGYGKTL

-489 VFSLNYRDPYV
+489 VLSLNYRDPYL

-506 LDVSMFT
+506 LDVSMYAQ
-513 HDRDYRDFERAAKG
+513 DRDYRDFERAAQG
-527 VSLGVGRRIKRYF
+527 ISVGVGRRIKRYF
-540 QVRVFQEFTK
+540 QVRVFQEFSR
-550 QEVQNVRGD
+550 QNVHNVRGD
-559 ARFVISE
+559 AQLVIS
-566 TDRTIVSTGV
+566 DRKRTIVSTGV
-576 GISWDKR
+576 GLSWDKR

-589 TKGFLLSTGVE
+589 TKGFLLSTSVE
-600 YAGLFAGNTEFIKYN
+600 WAGLFAGNTDFIKYN
-615 ATAKSWIPFFKGTYF
+615 ATAKSWIPFWKSTYF

-637 LLHLINAGD
+637 LLHLIDAGD

-676 TDSGGY
+676 DTGGY
-682 VIIGGVEQ
+682 VIIGGVQQ

-715 GNTFE
+715 GNSFDND
-720 KGEFSLSPSNLKRD
+720 EFNLNPSNLKKD

-748 KLDIGFPVG
+748 KLDIGFPIG
-757 GRLPDEE
+757 ERLPDEE

>member
-1 MRIKGFVL
+1 MRIKGFIFYL
-9 YSAVFLLMVMLSVAG
+9 AAFLAVATFSTVS
-24 PMAQDRLAGVELET
+24 PMAQDRPAGAELEKFK
-38 LRSFK
+38 SFK
-43 GRVAE
+43 GKVAE
-48 VAISGNRRTETSL
+48 VVISGNRRTETSL
-61 IDLNIGIKQGDDYS
+61 IDLNIETKQGDDYS

-88 LDFFQQV
+88 LGFFQQV
-95 LVDVKEVE
+95 LVDVGRIE

-108 EFIVEENPV
+108 KFIVEENPV

-122 LSGNDKLKEDD
+122 FFGNDKLKEDD
-133 IREAVALREG
+133 IKEVLAFREG

-148 RKITEGREII
+148 RRITEGREII

-187 YKIDEGEKKYIKE
+187 YRIDEGEKKYIKE
-200 VELIGNNK
+200 VELIGNSK
-208 VETKKIKKNM
+208 IETKEIKKNM

-238 EIKRDSDR
+238 EIERDSDR
-246 IKAVYIDNGY
+246 IKATYIDKGY
-256 LDVKVSEPGIRYDE
+256 LDVKVSKPAVRYDK

-276 VSFSIEEGVEYKVS
+276 ISFSIEEGAQYKVS

-297 LTEDED
+297 LTEDQD
-303 EIRPELGLTPGAV
+303 KIRPKLELLPDSV
-316 FSSFVLQADIGKIA
+316 FSSFTLQDDIRKIT

-350 KKDSLVIINY
+350 KKDNFISIDY
-360 SIEKGGEIYVRNI
+360 SIEKGREVYIRNI
-373 NILDNS
+373 DILDNS

-404 AARYEVGRLGYFEDN
+404 AARYEVNRLGYFEDN

-429 TEDLLDV
+429 TEDFLDV

-451 GGVSSVENFLFAG
+451 GGISSVENFLFSG
-464 QIQESNLLGYGKTL
+464 QIQESNLFGYGKTL
-478 SLDAQIGGVTK
+478 SLDAQVGGVTK
-489 VFSLNYRDPYV
+489 ALSLSYRDPYV

-506 LDVSMFT
+506 LDVSMYA
-513 HDRDYRDFERAAKG
+513 HDRDYRDFERGAQG
-527 VSLGVGRRIKRYF
+527 ISVGVGRRIKRYF
-540 QVRVFQEFTK
+540 QVRVFQEFSK
-550 QEVQNVRGD
+550 QNVHDVRGD
-559 ARFVISE
+559 AQLVITE
-566 TDRTIVSTGV
+566 GKRTIVSTGV
-576 GISWDKR
+576 GLSWDTR

-589 TKGFLLSTGVE
+589 TKGFLLSTAVE
-600 YAGLFAGNTEFIKYN
+600 YAGLFAGNTDFIKYN
-615 ATAKSWIPFFKGTYF
+615 ATAKSWIPFWKDTYF

-637 LLHLINAGD
+637 LLHLIDAGD

-676 TDSGGY
+676 DTGGY
-682 VIIGGVEQ
+682 VIIGGVQ
-690 ILASLDFVVPLS
+690 QVLASLDFVVPLS

-715 GNTFE
+715 GNSFD
-720 KGEFSLSPSNLKRD
+720 KDEFSLNPSNLRKD

-748 KLDIGFPVG
+748 KLDVGFPIG
-757 GRLPDEE
+757 ERLPGEE

>member
-1 MRIKGFVL
+1 MRKGFVFYFAIFL
-9 YSAVFLLMVMLSVAG
+9 VAVMFPTVGS
-24 PMAQDRLAGVELET
+24 MAQDRSAAAESQ
-38 LRSFK
+38 SFEGK
-43 GRVAE
+43 VAE
-48 VAISGNRRTETSL
+48 VVISGNRRTETSL
-61 IDLNIGIKQGDDYS
+61 IDLNIETKQGDEYS
-75 SQTVKEDLKRIYE
+75 PRVVKEDLKRIYK

-95 LVDVKEVE
+95 LLDVKPIE

-108 EFIVEENPV
+108 EFIVEENPI

-133 IREAVALREG
+133 IKEAVAFREG

-172 EYEIEPRGDGVVDVV
+172 EYEIEPRGDGVIDVV
-187 YKIDEGEKKYIKE
+187 YRIDEGDRKYIKE
-200 VELIGNNK
+200 VELLGNSK
-208 VETKKIKKNM
+208 IEAKKIRKNM

-224 FFSFITKRGLFKIE
+224 LLSFITKRGLFKIE
-238 EIKRDSDR
+238 EINRDSDR

-256 LDVKVSEPGIRYDE
+256 LDIRVSEPGIRYDE

-276 VSFSIEEGVEYKVS
+276 VSFSIEEGVQYKVS
-290 EITFSGE
+290 RITFSGD
-297 LTEDED
+297 LAGDQD
-303 EIRPELGLTPGAV
+303 EIRPKLKLLPDSV
-316 FSSFVLQADIGKIA
+316 FSSFVLQADIGRIT

-350 KKDSLVIINY
+350 KQENLVSVDY
-360 SIEKGGEIYVRNI
+360 SIEKGEEVYIRSI
-373 NILDNS
+373 NILDNT

-395 NLYSVSKLR
+395 SLYSVSKLK
-404 AARYEVGRLGYFEDN
+404 AARYEATRLGYFEDN
-419 VEVVT
+419 VEVLT

-464 QIQESNLLGYGKTL
+464 QIQESNLFGYGKTL

-489 VFSLNYRDPYV
+489 VLSLNYRDPYF

-506 LDVSMFT
+506 LDVSMYA
-513 HDRDYRDFERAAKG
+513 HDRDYRDFERAARG
-527 VSLGVGRRIKRYF
+527 ISLGVGRRIKRYF
-540 QVRVFQEFTK
+540 QVRVFQEFSK
-550 QEVQNVRGD
+550 QDVHNVRGD
-559 ARFVISE
+559 AQLVLSE
-566 TDRTIVSTGV
+566 TERTVVSTGV
-576 GISWDKR
+576 GMSWDKR

-589 TKGFLLSTGVE
+589 TKGVLLSTSVE

-615 ATAKSWIPFFKGTYF
+615 ATAKSWIPFWKDTYF
-630 AAKANYG
+630 AAKAYYG
-637 LLHLINAGD
+637 LLHLIDAGD

-676 TDSGGY
+676 ETGGY
-682 VIIGGVEQ
+682 VIIGGVQ
-690 ILASLDFVVPLS
+690 QVLASLDFVVPLS

-715 GNTFE
+715 GNAFDE
-720 KGEFSLSPSNLKRD
+720 NEFSLNPSNLRKD

-748 KLDIGFPVG
+748 KLDIGFPIG
-757 GRLPDEE
+757 DRLPDEQ

>member
-1 MRIKGFVL
+1 MRTKGFVFYL
-9 YSAVFLLMVMLSVAG
+9 AAFLVMATFSTAG
-24 PMAQDRLAGVELET
+24 PMAQTPPAGEELEKNQS
-38 LRSFK
+38 LK
-43 GRVAE
+43 GTVAE
-48 VAISGNRRTETSL
+48 VVISGNRRTETSL
-61 IDLNIGIKQGDDYS
+61 IDLNIETTQGDEYS
-75 SQTVKEDLKRIYE
+75 PQTVKEDLKRIYE

-95 LVDVKEVE
+95 LVDVKTIE
-103 GGLRV
+103 GGLSV

-133 IREAVALREG
+133 IKEALAFREG

-158 LALASEKGLVGTEV
+158 LALASEKGLVGTDV

-187 YKIDEGEKKYIKE
+187 YRIDEGERKYIKE
-200 VELIGNNK
+200 VELIGNSK
-208 VETKKIKKNM
+208 VETKKIRKNM

-224 FFSFITKRGLFKIE
+224 LLSFITKRGLFKIE
-238 EIKRDSDR
+238 EIERDSDR

-256 LDVKVSEPGIRYDE
+256 LDIKVSEPGIRYNE

-276 VSFSIEEGVEYKVS
+276 VSFSIEEGVQYKVS
-290 EITFSGE
+290 RITFSGE
-297 LTEDED
+297 LAGDQD
-303 EIRPELGLTPGAV
+303 EIRPKLELLPDSV
-316 FSSFVLQADIGKIA
+316 FSSFVLQSDIGKVT

-350 KKDSLVIINY
+350 KANNLVSVDY
-360 SIEKGGEIYVRNI
+360 SIEKGKEVYIRNI
-373 NILDNS
+373 NILDNT
-379 RTRDHVIR
+379 RTRDHVVR

-395 NLYSVSKLR
+395 SLYSVSKLR
-404 AARYEVGRLGYFEDN
+404 AARYEAARLGYFEDN
-419 VEVVT
+419 VEVLT

-436 DIKVEERPTGFFSFG
+436 DVKVEERPTGFFSFG
-451 GGVSSVENFLFAG
+451 GGVSSVENFLFSG
-464 QIQESNLLGYGKTL
+464 QIQESNLFGYGKTL

-489 VFSLNYRDPYV
+489 ALSLNYRDPYF

-506 LDVSMFT
+506 FDVSLYA
-513 HDRDYRDFERAAKG
+513 HDRDYRDFERSAQG
-527 VSLGVGRRIKRYF
+527 ISLGVGRRIKRYF
-540 QVRVFQEFTK
+540 QVRIFQEFSK
-550 QEVQNVRGD
+550 QDVHNVRGD
-559 ARFVISE
+559 AQLVLSE
-566 TDRTIVSTGV
+566 TERTIVSTGL
-576 GISWDKR
+576 GLSWDKR

-589 TKGFLLSTGVE
+589 TKGFLLSTSVE
-600 YAGLFAGNTEFIKYN
+600 YAGLFAGNTDFIKYN
-615 ATAKSWIPFFKGTYF
+615 ATAKSWIPFWKSTYF
-630 AAKANYG
+630 AARANYG
-637 LLHLINAGD
+637 LLHLIDAGD

-676 TDSGGY
+676 DTGGY
-682 VIIGGVEQ
+682 VIIGGVQQ

-715 GNTFE
+715 GNAFDQD
-720 KGEFSLSPSNLKRD
+720 EFSLNPSNLRKD
-734 AGFGLRWISPLGPM
+734 AGFGIRWISPLGPM
-748 KLDIGFPVG
+748 KLDIGFPIG
-757 GRLPDEE
+757 ERLRDEA
-764 KYEVQFTVGNLF
+764 KYEVQFTIGNLF

>member
-1 MRIKGFVL
+1 MRKSSIFYFAIFLV
-9 YSAVFLLMVMLSVAG
+9 AIVFSTAGSV
-24 PMAQDRLAGVELET
+24 AQDRPAEAESEKPQ
-38 LRSFK
+38 SFEGK
-43 GRVAE
+43 VAE
-48 VAISGNRRTETSL
+48 VVISGNRRTETSL
-61 IDLNIGIKQGDDYS
+61 IGLNIETKQGDDYS
-75 SQTVKEDLKRIYE
+75 PQTVKEDLKRIYE

-95 LVDVKEVE
+95 LVDVKQIE
-103 GGLRV
+103 GGVRV
-108 EFIVEENPV
+108 KFIIEENPV

-133 IREAVALREG
+133 IKEAMAFREG

-158 LALASEKGLVGTEV
+158 LALASEKGMVGTEV

-187 YKIDEGEKKYIKE
+187 YRIDEGEKKYIKK
-200 VELIGNNK
+200 VELTGNAK
-208 VETKKIKKNM
+208 VETKTIKKNL

-224 FFSFITKRGLFKIE
+224 LFSFITKRGLFKIE

-246 IKAVYIDNGY
+246 IKAVYIDKGY
-256 LDVKVSEPGIRYDE
+256 LDIGVSEPGIRYDE

-276 VSFSIEEGVEYKVS
+276 VSFSIEEGDQYKVS
-290 EITFSGE
+290 KITFSGE
-297 LTEDED
+297 LTEDQD
-303 EIRPELGLTPGAV
+303 EIRPELGLLPDSI
-316 FSSFVLQADIGKIA
+316 FSSFVLQADIGKIT

-350 KKDSLVIINY
+350 KKDNLVSIDY
-360 SIEKGGEIYVRNI
+360 SIEKGKEVYIRNI
-373 NILDNS
+373 DILDNS

-395 NLYSVSKLR
+395 SLYSVSKLR
-404 AARYEVGRLGYFEDN
+404 AARYEVTRLGYFEDN
-419 VEVVT
+419 TEVVT

-436 DIKVEERPTGFFSFG
+436 DIKVEERPTGFFSLG

-464 QIQESNLLGYGKTL
+464 QIQESNLFGYGKTL

-489 VFSLNYRDPYV
+489 VLSLNYRDPYL

-506 LDVSMFT
+506 LDVSMYAQ
-513 HDRDYRDFERAAKG
+513 DRDYRDFERAAQG
-527 VSLGVGRRIKRYF
+527 ISVGVGRRIKRYF
-540 QVRVFQEFTK
+540 QVRVFQEFSR
-550 QEVQNVRGD
+550 QNVHNVRGD
-559 ARFVISE
+559 AQLVIS
-566 TDRTIVSTGV
+566 DRKRTIVSTGV
-576 GISWDKR
+576 GLSWDKR

-589 TKGFLLSTGVE
+589 TKGFLLSTSVE
-600 YAGLFAGNTEFIKYN
+600 WAGLFAGNTDFIKYN
-615 ATAKSWIPFFKGTYF
+615 ATAKSWIPFWKSTYF

-637 LLHLINAGD
+637 LLHLIDAGD

-676 TDSGGY
+676 DTGGY
-682 VIIGGVEQ
+682 VIIGGVQQ

-715 GNTFE
+715 GNSFDND
-720 KGEFSLSPSNLKRD
+720 EFNLNPSNLKKD

-748 KLDIGFPVG
+748 KLDIGFPIG
-757 GRLPDEE
+757 ERLPDEE

>member
-1 MRIKGFVL
+1 MRRGFVF
-9 YSAVFLLMVMLSVAG
+9 YSAVFLVAVVFSTAGSVAQG
-24 PMAQDRLAGVELET
+24 RPAGAEPEKLQ
-38 LRSFK
+38 SFK
-43 GRVAE
+43 GKVAE
-48 VAISGNRRTETSL
+48 VVISGNRRTETSL
-61 IDLNIGIKQGDDYS
+61 IDLNIETKQGDRYS
-75 SQTVKEDLKRIYE
+75 PQTVKEDLKRIYE

-95 LVDVKEVE
+95 LVDIKRIE

-133 IREAVALREG
+133 IKEVVALREG

-187 YKIDEGEKKYIKE
+187 YRIDEGEKKYIKE
-200 VELIGNNK
+200 VELIGNSK
-208 VETKKIKKNM
+208 IETEKIKKNM

-224 FFSFITKRGLFKIE
+224 FLSFITKRGLFKIE

-246 IKAVYIDNGY
+246 IKAVYIDKGY
-256 LDVKVSEPGIRYDE
+256 LDIKVSEPGIRYDE

-276 VSFSIEEGVEYKVS
+276 VSFSIEEGVQYKVS
-290 EITFSGE
+290 NITFSGE
-297 LTEDED
+297 LTEDQD
-303 EIRPELGLTPGAV
+303 KIRPKLGLLPDSI
-316 FSSFVLQADIGKIA
+316 FSSFVLQADIGKIS

-350 KKDSLVIINY
+350 KKDNLVGIDY
-360 SIEKGGEIYVRNI
+360 SIEKGREVYIRNI

-404 AARYEVGRLGYFEDN
+404 AARYEVNRLGYFEDN

-424 HRVEG
+424 HRVKG

-464 QIQESNLLGYGKTL
+464 QIQESNLFGYGKTL
-478 SLDAQIGGVTK
+478 SLDAQVGGVTK
-489 VFSLNYRDPYV
+489 VLSLNYRDPYV

-506 LDVSMFT
+506 LDVSMYT
-513 HDRDYRDFERAAKG
+513 HDRDYRDFERAAQG
-527 VSLGVGRRIKRYF
+527 ISVGVGRRIKRYF
-540 QVRVFQEFTK
+540 QVRVFQEFSK
-550 QEVQNVRGD
+550 QDVHNVRGD
-559 ARFVISE
+559 AQFVISDTE
-566 TDRTIVSTGV
+566 RTIVSTGV
-576 GISWDKR
+576 GVSWDKR
-583 NNYLDP
+583 NNYFDP
-589 TKGFLLSTGVE
+589 TRGFLLSTAAE

-615 ATAKSWIPFFKGTYF
+615 ATAKSWIPFWKDTYF

-637 LLHLINAGD
+637 LLHLIDAGD

-676 TDSGGY
+676 DTGGY
-682 VIIGGVEQ
+682 VIIGGVQ
-690 ILASLDFVVPLS
+690 QVLASLDFVVPLS

-715 GNTFE
+715 GNSFD
-720 KGEFSLSPSNLKRD
+720 KDEFSLNPSNLRKD
-734 AGFGLRWISPLGPM
+734 AGFGIRWISPLGPM
-748 KLDIGFPVG
+748 KLDVGFPIG
-757 GRLPDEE
+757 ERLTDEE